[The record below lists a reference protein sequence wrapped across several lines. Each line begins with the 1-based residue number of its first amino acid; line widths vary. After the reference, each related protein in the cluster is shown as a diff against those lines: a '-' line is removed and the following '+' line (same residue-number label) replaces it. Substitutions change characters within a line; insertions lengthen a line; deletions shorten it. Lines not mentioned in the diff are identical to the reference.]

1 MKILII
7 GAGKM
12 GEAVLRVWLSDNSK
26 FKKMISVVE
35 VNSKKRNMLK
45 KNYPS
50 AKFSEY
56 IPDKWKGDLILFAIK
71 PQTFSNIAKV
81 INSKNISTKIILS
94 IMAGITLSSLEK
106 LIHGKAVFFRAMPNL
121 ASSVGSGVTGV
132 FARKPIISSY
142 KKKIEQL
149 LTTLGWVYW
158 LKSEKLFDPLT
169 AISGSGPAYIF
180 LFLKIMKNSSK
191 NLGFSEKISNQLVLK
206 TIKGV
211 SEILK
216 KNSNLEE
223 LISDVASPGG
233 TTEAALEVLIKG
245 KPNLKVILNKAI
257 LAANK
262 RSIKLGKNA
271 KKL

>member
-12 GEAVLRVWLSDNSK
+12 GEAVLRIWLSDSSK
-26 FKKMISVVE
+26 FKKIISVVE
-35 VNSKKRNMLK
+35 INSKKRNKLK
-45 KNYPS
+45 KNYPC
-50 AKFSEY
+50 ANFSEN
-56 IPDKWKGDLILFAIK
+56 IPASWKGDLILFAIK
-71 PQTFSNIAKV
+71 PQTFSNIAKI
-81 INSKNISTKIILS
+81 INSKNITTKIILS
-94 IMAGITLSSLEK
+94 IMAGVTLNSLEK

-121 ASSVGSGVTGV
+121 ASSVGRGVTGV
-132 FARKPIISSY
+132 FARKPIILSY

-149 LTTLGWVYW
+149 LANLGWVYW

-180 LFLKIMKNSSK
+180 LFLKIMKNSAKSF
-191 NLGFSEKISNQLVLK
+191 GFSDKVSNQLVLK

-211 SEILK
+211 SEILE
-216 KNSNLEE
+216 KNSNLEA
-223 LISDVASPGG
+223 LITDVASPGG
-233 TTEAALEVLIKG
+233 TTEAALEVLVKG

-271 KKL
+271 KKR

>member
-12 GEAVLRVWLSDNSK
+12 GEAVLRTWLSDSSK
-26 FKKMISVVE
+26 FKKIITVVE

-45 KNYPS
+45 KNYS
-50 AKFSEY
+50 STKFSEY

-81 INSKNISTKIILS
+81 INSKNITTKIILS
-94 IMAGITLSSLEK
+94 IMAGITLNSLEK

-121 ASSVGSGVTGV
+121 ASSVGSSVTGV
-132 FARKPIISSY
+132 FSRKPIISSY

-149 LTTLGWVYW
+149 LNTLGWVYW

-180 LFLKIMKNSSK
+180 LFLKIMKNSAK
-191 NLGFSEKISNQLVLK
+191 KLGFSDRISNQLVLK
-206 TIKGV
+206 TIIGV
-211 SEILK
+211 SEVLK
-216 KNSNLEE
+216 KNSDLEA
-223 LISDVASPGG
+223 LISDVASSGG